1 MSEERLLQDY
11 LNDILES
18 IADIR
23 EFVRGMSLEVFINDR
38 KTVKAVIR
46 CLEVIGEAVNKIPPD
61 TRDRYPE
68 TSWQEMI
75 GMRNRLIHEY
85 FGVDLNIVWQTIEED
100 LEPLEVIIRKV
111 YSDLYK
117 GHGEG

>member
-18 IADIR
+18 ISDIR
-23 EFVRGMSLEVFINDR
+23 EFVTGMTFDTFTNDR
-38 KTVKAVIR
+38 KTAKAVIR
-46 CLEVIGEAVNKIPPD
+46 SLEVIGEAVNKIPQD
-61 TRDRYPE
+61 IRERYPE
-68 TSWQEMI
+68 THWQEMI

-100 LEPLEVIIRKV
+100 LKPLEANVRKL

-117 GHGEG
+117 DHG

>member
-18 IADIR
+18 ISDIR
-23 EFVRGMSLEVFINDR
+23 EFISGMNFNAFSNDK
-38 KTVKAVIR
+38 KTTKAVIR
-46 CLEVIGEAVNKIPPD
+46 CLEVLGEAVNKIPD
-61 TRDRYPE
+61 SIRVRYPN
-68 TSWQEMI
+68 TPWQEMI

-100 LEPLEVIIRKV
+100 LEPLEASVSKV
-111 YSDLYK
+111 YSDLYSDPD
-117 GHGEG
+117 

>member
-18 IADIR
+18 ISDIR
-23 EFVRGMSLEVFINDR
+23 EFVMGMSFDAFINDR

-46 CLEVIGEAVNKIPPD
+46 SLEVIGEAVNKLPQDI
-61 TRDRYPE
+61 RDRYTE
-68 TSWQEMI
+68 TPWQEMI

-100 LEPLEVIIRKV
+100 LEPLEVNVRKV
-111 YSDLYK
+111 YSDLY
-117 GHGEG
+117 EGQGNG